1 MLHRRLYRIYYTVY
15 DDKVNEIV
23 ISSLEKKYGSKV
35 NVINS
40 KLVPEFRAL
49 ELYLDKKGLSDEIKE
64 LVSSIINS
72 KYVRV
77 DYIDTS
83 Q

>member
-40 KLVPEFRAL
+40 RLVPEFRAL

>member
-1 MLHRRLYRIYYTVY
+1 LLHRRLYRIYYTTY
-15 DDKVNEIV
+15 DDKVNELV

-72 KYVRV
+72 KHVRV

>member
-1 MLHRRLYRIYYTVY
+1 LLHRRLYRIYYTVY

>member
-1 MLHRRLYRIYYTVY
+1 MYRIYYTVY

>member
-15 DDKVNEIV
+15 DDKVNELV
-23 ISSLEKKYGSKV
+23 ISSLEEKYGSKV
-35 NVINS
+35 SVISS

-49 ELYLDKKGLSDEIKE
+49 ELYLDKKGLSNEIKE